1 MSLAVAGVKY
11 GEATLTSPA
20 LRAYPLRM
28 PPQTQLQPGEVL
40 IKESRANLQRGME
53 SVGGHLYLTDRRLIF
68 ESHKFNVQRGPT
80 EIPLADVADVRK
92 AWTKFLGVIPLAPN
106 SIAVTTAGGHGQRIV
121 CHKRGEWM
129 EAIRSQ
135 ADGEA

>member
-1 MSLAVAGVKY
+1 
-11 GEATLTSPA
+11 
-20 LRAYPLRM
+20 M
-28 PPQTQLQPGEVL
+28 PPQTPLQPGEAL

-80 EIPLADVADVRK
+80 EIALADVADVRK

-106 SIAVTTAGGHGQRIV
+106 SIAITTAGGQDQRIV
-121 CHKRGEWM
+121 CNKRGEWLD
-129 EAIRSQ
+129 AIRSQ
-135 ADGEA
+135 RP